1 LSGAPVHHFDD
12 QTHSHLI
19 HSLYF
24 ALYYTCCLLEET
36 RTSHE
41 SAGISL
47 SDLRL
52 SWKCHQTVL
61 CSFPCCAF
69 RGPIGAACWAQR
81 GSADVFAPLIAIQD
95 LNGTIQK
102 INDSVTDKRFSK
114 QDAEETGSVT
124 DCITQNELA
133 ALNLGECARFV
144 QS

>member
-1 LSGAPVHHFDD
+1 
-12 QTHSHLI
+12 
-19 HSLYF
+19 
-24 ALYYTCCLLEET
+24 
-36 RTSHE
+36 
-41 SAGISL
+41 
-47 SDLRL
+47 
-52 SWKCHQTVL
+52 
-61 CSFPCCAF
+61 
-69 RGPIGAACWAQR
+69 
-81 GSADVFAPLIAIQD
+81 